1 MLFYSYVFNL
11 LYKEMN
17 NPSILDLLRNPFFP
31 GVSARVPKIILAK
44 DGDAFGVSSLYMW
57 IKYKASPATKG

>member
-1 MLFYSYVFNL
+1 MLFYSYVFTL

-31 GVSARVPKIILAK
+31 GVSAQVPKIILAK
-44 DGDAFGVSSLYMW
+44 DSDTFGVSNLYMW
-57 IKYKASPATKG
+57 IKYKAGPTAKG